1 MEILGRHSVHIYM
14 YVIVKFLAVQIAR
27 IWDVGLDK
35 LFQEEK
41 HSGFLNEAKEWAGE
55 LLSGQTKVGRGK
67 IFFVGDKFVKSYQ
80 VVKKNIMVEEN
91 KTNLKS

>member
-1 MEILGRHSVHIYM
+1 MYIYM
-14 YVIVKFLAVQIAR
+14 YVIVQFLAVQIAR

-55 LLSGQTKVGRGK
+55 LLSGQTKVGPQK
-67 IFFVGDKFVKSYQ
+67 IFLRRQICEKLS
-80 VVKKNIMVEEN
+80 VVKKILLWRKNI
-91 KTNLKS
+91 LI